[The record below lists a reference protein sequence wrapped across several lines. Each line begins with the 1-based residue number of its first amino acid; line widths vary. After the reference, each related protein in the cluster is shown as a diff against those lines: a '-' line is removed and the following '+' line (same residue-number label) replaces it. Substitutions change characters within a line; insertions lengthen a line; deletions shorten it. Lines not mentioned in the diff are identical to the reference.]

1 MLMIS
6 LPIQLIKTI
15 EQIKKT
21 PRSELETQN
30 LHLNKRRTEEYEVKR
45 NENELWKECKLL
57 GSL

>member
-30 LHLNKRRTEEYEVKR
+30 LHLNERRTEEYEVKR
-45 NENELWKECKLL
+45 NENELWRV
-57 GSL
+57 